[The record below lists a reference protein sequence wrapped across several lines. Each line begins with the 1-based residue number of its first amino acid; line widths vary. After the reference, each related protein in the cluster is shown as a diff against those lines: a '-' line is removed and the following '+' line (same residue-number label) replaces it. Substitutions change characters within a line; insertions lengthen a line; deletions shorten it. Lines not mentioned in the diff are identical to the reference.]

1 METSKLLHISQHL
14 MNLLTGNYKKSKC
27 MFVFDFV
34 MNMKISPFTRYDY
47 TLYSDLMMTKKRT
60 LWLLFI
66 DGVQLPQG

>member
-1 METSKLLHISQHL
+1 
-14 MNLLTGNYKKSKC
+14 